1 MDPPKVAREQFVGA
15 NDEFQFPPLPPLVG
29 KGSSENNTG
38 VHGRRNLGLVRAL
51 ILTPTG
57 NLQTSR
63 TLSVLLCKRGHPN
76 CADYEHALRV
86 VSTRPFQGA
95 MVSIQ
100 RVPLPSSIQVHG
112 IVAGISQD
120 QLCVYFESSAHSGG
134 GEVDGV
140 RMFEDQE
147 FAIVK
152 FKESKREFPP
162 GLPFFCVW
170 KRTLC
175 SYEIHSGDYIEFLG
189 SVAFCK

>member
-1 MDPPKVAREQFVGA
+1 LDPPKVAREQFVGA

-120 QLCVYFESSAHSGG
+120 QLRVYLAGKGRLTVFACSRTKSLPSSS
-134 GEVDGV
+134 
-140 RMFEDQE
+140 
-147 FAIVK
+147 
-152 FKESKREFPP
+152 SKRAS
-162 GLPFFCVW
+162 V
-170 KRTLC
+170 
-175 SYEIHSGDYIEFLG
+175 SFLQACHF
-189 SVAFCK
+189 SVFGNGRFVHTRSILAIT